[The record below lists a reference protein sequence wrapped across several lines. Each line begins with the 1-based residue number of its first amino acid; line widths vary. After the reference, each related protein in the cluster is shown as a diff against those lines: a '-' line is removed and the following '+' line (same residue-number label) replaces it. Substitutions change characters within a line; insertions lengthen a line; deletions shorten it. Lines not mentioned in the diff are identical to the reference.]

1 MATKNKPAAPKS
13 DAKVESKVEDKSNDT
28 GAYVLQIEEKAAKP
42 AAPYKKLTQ
51 FQLPDGTIVNTQKEA
66 TEWSRRHMVVEA
78 LEKVCDGNKE
88 TAAWLLENKAAI
100 LAAFAAAEVKR
111 EISDETR
118 EKMRKALLERRAA
131 GKI

>member
-28 GAYVLQIEEKAAKP
+28 GAEEKAAKP

>member
-13 DAKVESKVEDKSNDT
+13 DAKVESKVETSADT
-28 GAYVLQIEEKAAKP
+28 GAEEKAAKP